1 VRVPSISR
9 VRGLARRALL
19 GLETLF
25 LRSGHTT
32 LAFDSLNARR
42 SEQQWRDE
50 TRTRLRAP
58 DPLVARE
65 RRIYSQNGED
75 GIIQAL
81 FSQIGTT
88 DRSFVEIGAD
98 DGRENCTRQL
108 VGSGWSGVW
117 IEADPRKAEASKTFA
132 GSKVRVLAAAV
143 RRDNVVGLL
152 HAAGVPPAPDLLVL
166 DIDGNDWWVL
176 DALLREFHPR
186 VVVVEYNATFQPGQ
200 WWVQRYRADRT
211 WDGTFRHGAS
221 LDALTDLT
229 RSSGLTLVACDSHG
243 VNAFFVESGAASTT
257 DAAAPGDVGYHY
269 VGPWFSS
276 SVWGHPRVPSDG
288 QAMFAMDREELDRVS
303 ITQPRRV
310 GSNGPVMPEEPVTVR
325 VCVDNPSS
333 ATLRSAD
340 PAPVHLGL
348 SWRELGDPDDEWR
361 EPRRALLEVPVPAG
375 RRRRVGAWLPAPSV
389 PGRYRLTVTLVQ
401 ENVGWLRPERPGGHA
416 AIDVEVI
423 TSAAAVPTDPP
434 PRA

>member
-1 VRVPSISR
+1 MRVPSISR

-19 GLETLF
+19 GLETLI
-25 LRSGHTT
+25 LRTGRTT

-42 SEQQWRDE
+42 SVRQWRDE

-75 GIIQAL
+75 GIIEAL
-81 FSQIGTT
+81 FSQIGIT

-117 IEADPRKAEASKTFA
+117 IEADPRKAEASETFA

-143 RRDNVVGLL
+143 RRDNAVRLL

-176 DALLREFHPR
+176 DALLHEFHPR

-221 LDALTDLT
+221 LDALTELT
-229 RSSGLTLVACDSHG
+229 RSSGLMLVACDSHG
-243 VNAFFVESGAASTT
+243 VNAFFVESGAASAM

-269 VGPWFSS
+269 IGPWFSS

-303 ITQPRRV
+303 IIQPRRV
-310 GSNGPVMPEEPVTVR
+310 GSNGPVAPEEPVTVR
-325 VCVDNPSS
+325 VCVDNLSS

-361 EPRRALLEVPVPAG
+361 EPRRALLQVPVPA
-375 RRRRVGAWLPAPSV
+375 RRRRRLSAWLPAPAL

-401 ENVGWLRPERPGGHA
+401 ENVGWLDPERPGGQA
-416 AIDVEVI
+416 TIDVEVI
-423 TSAAAVPTDPP
+423 TSAPTRPTDPTP
-434 PRA
+434 LA